1 MIPKGAGLPLAFGG
15 LGVGYLVVTYLAR
28 PPERD
33 TTAHL
38 SWERHVRDA
47 KVAAAFGVAAGAILW
62 FTRGSA
68 PQPRHSWY

>member
-1 MIPKGAGLPLAFGG
+1 MIPKGAGLPLAFAG
-15 LGVGYLVVTYLAR
+15 LGVGYLTVTYLAR

-47 KVAAAFGVAAGAILW
+47 KLAAAFGVAAGAVLW
-62 FTRGSA
+62 LARA
-68 PQPRHSWY
+68 PAAQPRHSWH